1 MRRLTCL
8 VLLVLVLGVPLYGQS
23 ETDILPSL
31 RTEINYLES
40 CLIAIGNELNQM
52 QLYSEQLLTR
62 NETEQRLLKKRI
74 EYLEQEYN
82 RIELDKAKLEKDL
95 ILLDA
100 SEGTLTSL
108 VSNYDEEIKILEG
121 QARLWKIVGIGG
133 AVIVIILG
141 TIVVIQAI

>member
-1 MRRLTCL
+1 MKRLTCL

-31 RTEINYLES
+31 RTEISYLES

-108 VSNYDEEIKILEG
+108 VKNYDEEIEILEG
-121 QARLWKIVGIGG
+121 QVGLWRMVAIGSG
-133 AVIVIILG
+133 VVVVAVVVWLILK
-141 TIVVIQAI
+141 